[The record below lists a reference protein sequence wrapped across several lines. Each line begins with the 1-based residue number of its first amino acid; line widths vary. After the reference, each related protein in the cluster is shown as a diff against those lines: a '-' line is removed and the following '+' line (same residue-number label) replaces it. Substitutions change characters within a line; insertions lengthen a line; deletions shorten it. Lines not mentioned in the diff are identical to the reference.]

1 MEYEVPKM
9 VKGEGSKRPLKEKIV
24 KIYEAFFRGE
34 DPSLNNVNFWDE
46 FFLLRA
52 NVCFLE
58 SKFEALTYEELTALK
73 ETVNNLFYQC
83 VKILKD
89 GNQIRAVNSLQT
101 LGVLVNGVYGK
112 AHGDYGFDCINLL
125 VGFNSAERMMQTLIE
140 HLSDILSNEYPSSLK
155 ALVLKFFLILVT
167 ATENVSQNTLLEYLM
182 INSAFEAIIQLLN
195 DTKAR
200 QHHGYDAVL
209 LLTILVNYRKHEA
222 ANPYIVKLS
231 IIDNEMSLNGFGQVV
246 SQSLSDFNRK
256 FCGDENAPRF
266 FSSIATFLESM
277 FVPEERESDKL
288 NIRANNAV
296 LLALY
301 EVVHLNRNFLI
312 TLTHCQVDA
321 SGSSLCPSSTEPIS
335 IKDSASTSNDA
346 ELPPSNLLVTFL
358 EFSSIIMLNTKDESN
373 LNTCKLCFIILTCI
387 TEDQYAN
394 SIIHDVN
401 LVYKVQLHRMPMR
414 HRKVSHDRNGPYQ
427 PLACPMLDLM
437 VEFILSH
444 MTKSL
449 PFELYH
455 LCLGVI
461 HRILCYQKRG
471 RVRLQYQWKELWTA
485 LITLIKFLITQ
496 ETLLAKNCNIFHLS
510 VQVMN
515 TLNLFITFGDT
526 FLPAPS
532 CYDELYYEIV
542 RMNNVFD
549 NLYSLTLRYTT
560 GDGEWK
566 DYAAKLMNSL
576 VNIRAIINHF
586 TPKIE
591 CVLADNG
598 LSALTE
604 DQVLDVVRSNYDTLT
619 LKLYDNLDQ
628 YEKYTEKPI
637 EAAFFTPLVRSI
649 ISEYKGSSSF
659 KTFGNAE
666 NYKNLLL
673 S

>member
-1 MEYEVPKM
+1 MAKI
-9 VKGEGSKRPLKEKIV
+9 EGPKRPLKEKIV
-24 KIYEAFFRGE
+24 QIYEAFLQGD
-34 DPSLNNVNFWDE
+34 DPSLDNVNFWDE
-46 FFLLRA
+46 FFLLRP
-52 NVCFLE
+52 NLSFLE
-58 SKFEALTYEELTALK
+58 SQFEIMTYEEVNALK
-73 ETVNNLFYQC
+73 DTINNLFYRC
-83 VKILKD
+83 VRILKD
-89 GNQIRAVNSLQT
+89 GNQIRSMNALQT
-101 LGVLVNGVYGK
+101 LCALVRGVYGK
-112 AHGDYGFDCINLL
+112 AHGDYGFDVINLL
-125 VGFNSAERMMQTLIE
+125 IGFSSAEHLMQTLIE
-140 HLSDILSNEYPSSLK
+140 QLSQILCHEYPSSLK
-155 ALVLKFFLILVT
+155 CLVLKFLLILVT

-182 INSAFEAIIQLLN
+182 LNSAFEAIIQLLN
-195 DTKAR
+195 DTKSR

-256 FCGDENAPRF
+256 FCEEELESHYNF
-266 FSSIATFLESM
+266 LSSLTTFIESM
-277 FVPEERESDKL
+277 FVSDERESDKL

-321 SGSSLCPSSTEPIS
+321 SGSSSPSPTEPVDVKTLTPS
-335 IKDSASTSNDA
+335 KVEN
-346 ELPPSNLLVTFL
+346 ELPPSNLMVTFL

-373 LNTCKLCFIILTCI
+373 INTCKLCFIILTCI

-414 HRKVSHDRNGPYQ
+414 HRKVVHDRSGSYQ

-449 PFELYH
+449 PFELYY

-461 HRILCYQKRG
+461 HRILCYQKKG
-471 RVRLQYQWKELWTA
+471 RVRLHYQWKELWTA
-485 LITLIKFLITQ
+485 LITLIKFLMTQ
-496 ETLLAKNCNIFHLS
+496 EALLAKNCNIFHLS
-510 VQVMN
+510 IQVMN

-542 RMNNVFD
+542 RMNHVFD

-560 GDGEWK
+560 CDGEWK
-566 DYAAKLMNSL
+566 EFAAKLMNSL
-576 VNIRAIINHF
+576 VNVRAIINHF

-591 CVLADNG
+591 SVLADNG

-604 DQVLDVVRSNYDTLT
+604 DQVLDVVKSNYDTLT

-637 EAAFFTPLVRSI
+637 ETAFFTPLVRSI
-649 ISEYKGSSSF
+649 ITEYRLSLSF
-659 KTFGNAE
+659 KSSDIQKVMKDFST
-666 NYKNLLL
+666 L

>member
-1 MEYEVPKM
+1 MTKA
-9 VKGEGSKRPLKEKIV
+9 EGSNRPLKEKIV
-24 KIYEAFFRGE
+24 QIYEAFFQGE
-34 DPSLNNVNFWDE
+34 DPSHSNQNFWDE
-46 FFLLRA
+46 FFLLRP
-52 NVCFLE
+52 NLSFLE
-58 SKFEALTYEELTALK
+58 SKFNSMTFEDVCSLK
-73 ETVNNLFYQC
+73 DTINNLFHHC
-83 VKILKD
+83 VRILMD
-89 GNQIRAVNSLQT
+89 GNQIRCMNALQT
-101 LGVLVNGVYGK
+101 MCALVHGVYRK
-112 AHGDYGFDCINLL
+112 TPSEFGFDIIDILL
-125 VGFNSAERMMQTLIE
+125 GFSSAEGQMQILIQQ
-140 HLSDILSNEYPSSLK
+140 LSQYLINDYPPSLK
-155 ALVLKFFLILVT
+155 SLVLKFLLVLVT
-167 ATENVSQNTLLEYLM
+167 AVENVSQNTLLEYLM
-182 INSAFEAIIQLLN
+182 MNSLFEAIIQLLN
-195 DTKAR
+195 DTSSR
-200 QHHGYDAVL
+200 QNHGYDAVL

-231 IIDNEMSLNGFGQVV
+231 IIDNEMSLNGFGHVV
-246 SQSLSDFNRK
+246 SQALSDFNRK
-256 FCGDENAPRF
+256 FCEGELEPHNSI
-266 FSSIATFLESM
+266 FSTITSFVGSM
-277 FVPEERESDKL
+277 FIAEEPEIEKH
-288 NIRANNAV
+288 NIKANNAV

-321 SGSSLCPSSTEPIS
+321 SGTSVSPSLSEPLDIKSSY
-335 IKDSASTSNDA
+335 
-346 ELPPSNLLVTFL
+346 
-358 EFSSIIMLNTKDESN
+358 ESN

-414 HRKVSHDRNGPYQ
+414 HRKVPYDKNGPYR

-449 PFELYH
+449 PFELYY

-471 RVRLQYQWKELWTA
+471 RVRLQYHWKELWTA
-485 LITLIKFLITQ
+485 LISLIKFLVTQ
-496 ETLLAKNCNIFHLS
+496 EGLLTKNCNIFHLCI
-510 VQVMN
+510 QVMN

-542 RMNNVFD
+542 RMNIVFD

-560 GDGEWK
+560 CDGEWK
-566 DYAAKLMNSL
+566 EYAAKLMNSL

-586 TPKIE
+586 SPKIE
-591 CVLADNG
+591 STLADNG

-628 YEKYTEKPI
+628 YERYTEKPI
-637 EAAFFTPLVRSI
+637 ETAFFTPLVRSI
-649 ISEYKGSSSF
+649 VAEYRNTSSF
-659 KTFGNAE
+659 KSLDMH
-666 NYKNLLL
+666 KLLRE
-673 S
+673 SSSIS

>member
-1 MEYEVPKM
+1 MSNSVIKN
-9 VKGEGSKRPLKEKIV
+9 EGPRRPLKEKIV
-24 KIYEAFFRGE
+24 QIYEAFFRGE
-34 DPSLNNVNFWDE
+34 DPSLDNINFWDE
-46 FFLLRA
+46 FFLLRP
-52 NVCFLE
+52 NLYFLE
-58 SKFEALTYEELTALK
+58 SQFEAMTYEEISSLK
-73 ETVNNLFYQC
+73 ETINNLFYQC
-83 VKILKD
+83 VRILKD
-89 GNQIRAVNSLQT
+89 GNQIRSMNALQT
-101 LGVLVNGVYGK
+101 LCALVHGVYGK
-112 AHGDYGFDCINLL
+112 APGDYGFDVINLL
-125 VGFNSAERMMQTLIE
+125 IGFSSAEHLMQTLIE
-140 HLSDILSNEYPSSLK
+140 RLSRILCNEYPSNLK
-155 ALVLKFFLILVT
+155 SLVLKFLLILVT

-182 INSAFEAIIQLLN
+182 MNSAFEAIIQLLN
-195 DTKAR
+195 DTKSR
-200 QHHGYDAVL
+200 QYHGYDAVL

-246 SQSLSDFNRK
+246 SLSLSDFNRK
-256 FCGDENAPRF
+256 FCEEELEPHYNF
-266 FSSIATFLESM
+266 WSSVTTF
-277 FVPEERESDKL
+277 
-288 NIRANNAV
+288 
-296 LLALY
+296 
-301 EVVHLNRNFLI
+301 
-312 TLTHCQVDA
+312 CQVDA
-321 SGSSLCPSSTEPIS
+321 SGSSVSPSPSEPVDMINS
-335 IKDSASTSNDA
+335 SPSKVEN

-373 LNTCKLCFIILTCI
+373 VNTCKLCFIILTCI

-414 HRKVSHDRNGPYQ
+414 HRKVCHDRNGSFQ

-449 PFELYH
+449 PFELYY

-461 HRILCYQKRG
+461 HRILCYQKKG

-485 LITLIKFLITQ
+485 LITLIKFLMTQ
-496 ETLLAKNCNIFHLS
+496 EALLAKNCNIFNLS
-510 VQVMN
+510 IQVMN

-526 FLPAPS
+526 FLPSPS

-542 RMNNVFD
+542 RMNHVFD

-560 GDGEWK
+560 CDGEWK
-566 DYAAKLMNSL
+566 EFAARLMNSL
-576 VNIRAIINHF
+576 VNVRAIINHF

-591 CVLADNG
+591 SVLADNG

-637 EAAFFTPLVRSI
+637 ESAFFTPLVRSI
-649 ISEYKGSSSF
+649 ITEYRTSLNF
-659 KTFGNAE
+659 KSLEMQRIMKEFSTI
-666 NYKNLLL
+666 

>member
-1 MEYEVPKM
+1 MAKI
-9 VKGEGSKRPLKEKIV
+9 EGPKRPLKEKIV
-24 KIYEAFFRGE
+24 QIYEAFLQGE
-34 DPSLNNVNFWDE
+34 DPSLDNVNFWDE
-46 FFLLRA
+46 FFLLRP
-52 NVCFLE
+52 NLYFLE
-58 SKFEALTYEELTALK
+58 SQFEIMTYEEVNALK
-73 ETVNNLFYQC
+73 DTINNLFYQC
-83 VKILKD
+83 VRILKD
-89 GNQIRAVNSLQT
+89 GNQIRSMNALQT
-101 LGVLVNGVYGK
+101 LCALVHGVYGK
-112 AHGDYGFDCINLL
+112 AHGDYGFDVINLL
-125 VGFNSAERMMQTLIE
+125 IGFSSAEHLMQALIE
-140 HLSDILSNEYPSSLK
+140 QLSQILCHEYPASLK
-155 ALVLKFFLILVT
+155 CLVLKFLLILVT

-182 INSAFEAIIQLLN
+182 LNSAFEAIIQLLN
-195 DTKAR
+195 DTKSR

-231 IIDNEMSLNGFGQVV
+231 IIDSEMSLNGFGQVV

-256 FCGDENAPRF
+256 FCEEELESHYNF
-266 FSSIATFLESM
+266 FSSLTTFIESM
-277 FVPEERESDKL
+277 FVSEERESDKL

-321 SGSSLCPSSTEPIS
+321 SGSVSSSPTEPVDVKILTP
-335 IKDSASTSNDA
+335 KVEN
-346 ELPPSNLLVTFL
+346 ELPPSNLMVTFL

-373 LNTCKLCFIILTCI
+373 INTCKLCFIILTCI

-414 HRKVSHDRNGPYQ
+414 HRKVVHDRSGSYQ

-449 PFELYH
+449 PFELYY

-461 HRILCYQKRG
+461 HRILCYQKKG
-471 RVRLQYQWKELWTA
+471 RVRLHYQWKELWTA
-485 LITLIKFLITQ
+485 LITLIKFLMTQ

-510 VQVMN
+510 IQVMN

-542 RMNNVFD
+542 RMNHVFD

-560 GDGEWK
+560 CDGEWK
-566 DYAAKLMNSL
+566 EFAAKLMNSL
-576 VNIRAIINHF
+576 VNVRAIINHF

-591 CVLADNG
+591 SVLADNG

-604 DQVLDVVRSNYDTLT
+604 DQVLDVVKSNYDTLT

-637 EAAFFTPLVRSI
+637 ETAFFTPLVRSI
-649 ISEYKGSSSF
+649 ITEYRLSLSF
-659 KTFGNAE
+659 KSSDMQKIIKDFSTI
-666 NYKNLLL
+666 